1 MIPSM
6 VDAPAKHFF
15 LKYIEMLKKQEIL
28 WWRLHIEKALWKGNR
43 SCKKDTRSL
52 LEIPVQYLYPVHSA
66 GKSGQ
71 LCAILD
77 LVEKE
82 LKIAARKI
90 GYGTVRFFIEFTRQ
104 PDPQLGFILGPF
116 SMGQILCASMILSG
130 LLIIAIRRQPGKVQA
145 PSKGLP
151 S

>member
-1 MIPSM
+1 
-6 VDAPAKHFF
+6 
-15 LKYIEMLKKQEIL
+15 
-28 WWRLHIEKALWKGNR
+28 
-43 SCKKDTRSL
+43 
-52 LEIPVQYLYPVHSA
+52 
-66 GKSGQ
+66 
-71 LCAILD
+71 LD